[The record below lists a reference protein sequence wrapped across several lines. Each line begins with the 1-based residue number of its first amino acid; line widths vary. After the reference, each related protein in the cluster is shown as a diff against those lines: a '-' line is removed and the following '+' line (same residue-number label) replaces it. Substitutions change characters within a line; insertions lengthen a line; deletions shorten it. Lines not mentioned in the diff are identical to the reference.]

1 MNDNKITTLFLDIGG
16 VLLTNGWGRG
26 SRKLAAEK
34 FDLDLADMNDRHHLT
49 FDTYEIG
56 KISLDEYLERLVF
69 FKKRDF
75 TPKDFKEFMYHESQP
90 LPGSMDFFLE
100 LKRKHKLKV
109 IAVNNEG
116 RELNDYRIHQFRLY
130 ELFDA
135 FASSCY
141 VKFRKPDTDIF
152 HIACDMAGA
161 RPQQAAMV
169 DDRLMFVEV
178 AASIGINC
186 LHFDGLENVKQ
197 KANAMDFAYSV

>member
-34 FDLDLADMNDRHHLT
+34 FGLDLADMNDRHHLT

-116 RELNDYRIHQFRLY
+116 RELNDYRIHQFHLY

-152 HIACDMAGA
+152 RIACDMAGA

-178 AASIGINC
+178 AGSVGINC

-197 KANAMDFAYSV
+197 KVNTLEFAYND